1 MSQQT
6 QQMTQQTDDTVEKP
20 TLAALLKRALDD
32 DDAPSID
39 DRERYVRDDE
49 DGYSA

>member
-1 MSQQT
+1 MS
-6 QQMTQQTDDTVEKP
+6 QQMTQQNDENVEKP

-39 DRERYVRDDE
+39 DKERYVRDDE

>member
-1 MSQQT
+1 MSK
-6 QQMTQQTDDTVEKP
+6 QMTQQNDDTAEKP

-32 DDAPSID
+32 DDQPSID
-39 DRERYVRDDE
+39 DRERYVKDDE

>member
-1 MSQQT
+1 MS
-6 QQMTQQTDDTVEKP
+6 QQMTQQQNEDTAEKP

>member
-1 MSQQT
+1 MS
-6 QQMTQQTDDTVEKP
+6 QQMTQSEQDETVEKP

-39 DRERYVRDDE
+39 DKERYVRDDE
-49 DGYSA
+49 DGYTC